1 MKRSFVEFTVNPR
14 APEPDQPGTTL
25 LRGGHFRT
33 ADTSSPPE
41 PFSPGGWHATAS
53 GGRGNAG
60 NPQTMAGALVFAV
73 RDVLPAA
80 GRLDAK
86 AIAVELDKGLR
97 AYWGPDHGITTSEM
111 LATARDIKTSA
122 ATATLA

>member
-1 MKRSFVEFTVNPR
+1 MNPV

-25 LRGGHFRT
+25 LRGGHPRT
-33 ADTSSPPE
+33 ADTPSPPE
-41 PFSPGGWHATAS
+41 PFNPGGRHAAAS
-53 GGRGNAG
+53 GACG
-60 NPQTMAGALVFAV
+60 NPRTMAGALVFAV

-122 ATATLA
+122 AAATLN

>member
-1 MKRSFVEFTVNPR
+1 MNLP

-25 LRGGHFRT
+25 LRGGHPGT
-33 ADTSSPPE
+33 AGTSSSPE
-41 PFSPGGWHATAS
+41 PSNPGGRRATAPAT
-53 GGRGNAG
+53 GGNAG
-60 NPQTMAGALVFAV
+60 DPQTMAGALVFAV

-86 AIAVELDKGLR
+86 AIAVELDRGLR

-122 ATATLA
+122 AAATLN